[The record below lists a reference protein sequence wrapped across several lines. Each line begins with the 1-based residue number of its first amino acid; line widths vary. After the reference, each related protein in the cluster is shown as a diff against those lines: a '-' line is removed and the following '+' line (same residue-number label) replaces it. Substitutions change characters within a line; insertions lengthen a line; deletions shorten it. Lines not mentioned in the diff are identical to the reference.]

1 MLASLPA
8 AALFDQETLDV
19 SQIQNPRFSVFK
31 FTTVNEVFFFN
42 LFYPIPSVFNKL
54 F

>member
-8 AALFDQETLDV
+8 AALFDQGTLDV

-31 FTTVNEVFFFN
+31 FTTVNEVVFFF
-42 LFYPIPSVFNKL
+42 
-54 F
+54 